1 MKARING
8 IDVEGTLDEIA
19 SLLRQ
24 FGSAVA
30 SNGPAVAGA
39 DVPSGRQSSMDED
52 FAFRVLKRRPL
63 SREQTLV
70 LSLLR
75 RNHPS
80 WTTAFDLQKAT
91 KYNPNQ
97 LAGLLGAFGKR
108 VAATEGHQKGQY
120 FFEVVWDY
128 DLDCY
133 TYRLVEAAR
142 SAVIRAGL

>member
-1 MKARING
+1 MKATING
-8 IDVEGTLDEIA
+8 IEVEGSLDEIA
-19 SLLRQ
+19 SLVRQ
-24 FGSAVA
+24 FGSASA
-30 SNGPAVAGA
+30 TGEAPPGSKSP
-39 DVPSGRQSSMDED
+39 MEED

-63 SREQTLV
+63 SREQTAV

-75 RNHPS
+75 QNHPD
-80 WTTAFDLQKAT
+80 WTTAFDLQKET
-91 KYNPNQ
+91 KYKANQ

-133 TYRLVEAAR
+133 KYRLVDAAR

>member
-1 MKARING
+1 MKATING
-8 IDVEGTLDEIA
+8 IEVEGSLSEIA
-19 SLLRQ
+19 SLLRE
-24 FGSAVA
+24 FGS
-30 SNGPAVAGA
+30 
-39 DVPSGRQSSMDED
+39 PSPTRQGVSDANSSMDED

-63 SREQTLV
+63 SREQTAV

-75 RNHPS
+75 RNHPN
-80 WTTAFDLQKAT
+80 WTTAFDLQKET

-120 FFEVVWDY
+120 FFEVIWDY
-128 DLDCY
+128 DVDCY
-133 TYRLVEAAR
+133 KYRLVDGAR